1 MGPSPAFA
9 YWVEEYK
16 YYQCT
21 RKSTD
26 KFNDMNTVL
35 LPFKHPYTMV
45 VCGPTQSGKT
55 GFVLKLID
63 NSSTV
68 IQPAPVK
75 IVYCFSEYQHETF
88 DPYRKRVQFR
98 KGLPPTENFDGL
110 VPTLLILDDLMA
122 EADQSVVDL
131 FTKVSHH
138 RNLSVV
144 FIVQNLFQRSPHAR
158 TISLNSHYMVLY
170 KNPRDI
176 GQFSIL
182 ARQMYGKRA
191 SFAIDAY
198 RQATDKPHT
207 YLLVDLRP
215 ETDENY
221 RLRTN
226 VFPGEQCCVYV
237 DERLYKPSV

>member
-1 MGPSPAFA
+1 
-9 YWVEEYK
+9 
-16 YYQCT
+16 
-21 RKSTD
+21 
-26 KFNDMNTVL
+26 MNTAL

-75 IVYCFSEYQHETF
+75 ILYCFSEYQPATF
-88 DPYRKRVQFR
+88 DSYRNRVQFY
-98 KGLPPTENFDGL
+98 KGLPPTDVFDGL
-110 VPTLLILDDLMA
+110 VPTLVILDDLMD
-122 EADQSVVDL
+122 EVDQSVVDL

-144 FIVQNLFQRSPHAR
+144 LIAQNLFQKSRHAR

-170 KNPRDI
+170 KNPRDV

-191 SFAIDAY
+191 SFAVDAF
-198 RQATDKPHT
+198 RQATSRPHT

-226 VFPGEQCCVYV
+226 IFPGEQCCVYV
-237 DERLYKPSV
+237 DERLYKPAV

>member
-1 MGPSPAFA
+1 MDTA
-9 YWVEEYK
+9 
-16 YYQCT
+16 
-21 RKSTD
+21 
-26 KFNDMNTVL
+26 L
-35 LPFKHPYTMV
+35 LPFKHPFTMV

-63 NSSTV
+63 NCSTV

-75 IVYCFSEYQHETF
+75 ILYCFSEYQPETF
-88 DPYRKRVQFR
+88 DPYRNRVQFYR
-98 KGLPPTENFDGL
+98 GLPPTESFDGS
-110 VPTLLILDDLMA
+110 VPTLVILDDLMD
-122 EADQSVVDL
+122 EVDQSVVDL

-144 FIVQNLFQRSPHAR
+144 LILQNLFLKSPHAR

-170 KNPRDI
+170 KNPRDV

-191 SFAIDAY
+191 SFAVDAF
-198 RQATDKPHT
+198 RQATSRPHT

-221 RLRTN
+221 RLRTDI
-226 VFPGEQCCVYV
+226 FPGEQCCVYV
-237 DERLYKPSV
+237 DERLYKPALW